1 MTQDPQDSSKSE
13 RIDVITYND
22 LYSSLLPS
30 LQVDVA
36 EWSVDVHRYYVD
48 NLAPDIRTKMELNG
62 YSDHKQTVSRSP
74 VNQIQMIGRARFEAS
89 RAEKELSQQLDMIS
103 SQINGGHGFMAL
115 QGGNTQNNYQGGN
128 TNPILLS
135 PAEQAIL
142 RAKEGN
148 TAKCWGCDGDH
159 SWYDRVLKKV
169 VCPNGNNPE
178 CIRKAA
184 NHHSEFLKKRKK
196 INEKKQLDKALL
208 KVSKSHYS
216 DNTAVN
222 SLIQQLLANS
232 NDSSPTS
239 SNKRQRMGNQTH
251 NFFLGVLVL
260 NAQAKQL
267 PINIERDL
275 PHIMLPIGPE
285 DADINPTITG
295 ILDTGATLTAGYMP
309 YILGICEKYPSLVQS
324 IVWAD
329 KNTGYDPIT
338 LSGVVADDAKNMSD
352 ADKKRMSI

>member
-1 MTQDPQDSSKSE
+1 MATDPFQLFQSIIQVTQDPQDLSKSE

-74 VNQIQMIGRARFEAS
+74 VNQIQMIGRARFEAA

-103 SQINGGHGFMAL
+103 NQINGGHGFMTYQPGL
-115 QGGNTQNNYQGGN
+115 TQMNYQGGCN
-128 TNPILLS
+128 NPVLLS

-148 TAKCWGCDGDH
+148 TAKCWGCGGDH

-169 VCPNGNNPE
+169 VCPQGSNTD
-178 CIRKAA
+178 CIKNAA
-184 NHHSEFLKKRKK
+184 NHHSDFLKKRKK

-208 KVSKSHYS
+208 KVTRAHHSNNSS
-216 DNTAVN
+216 VN
-222 SLIQQLLANS
+222 SLIQQLLAS
-232 NDSSPTS
+232 QDSSNNQG
-239 SNKRQRMGNQTH
+239 SNKRQ
-251 NFFLGVLVL
+251 
-260 NAQAKQL
+260 
-267 PINIERDL
+267 
-275 PHIMLPIGPE
+275 
-285 DADINPTITG
+285 
-295 ILDTGATLTAGYMP
+295 
-309 YILGICEKYPSLVQS
+309 
-324 IVWAD
+324 
-329 KNTGYDPIT
+329 NTNNNT
-338 LSGVVADDAKNMSD
+338 
-352 ADKKRMSI
+352 